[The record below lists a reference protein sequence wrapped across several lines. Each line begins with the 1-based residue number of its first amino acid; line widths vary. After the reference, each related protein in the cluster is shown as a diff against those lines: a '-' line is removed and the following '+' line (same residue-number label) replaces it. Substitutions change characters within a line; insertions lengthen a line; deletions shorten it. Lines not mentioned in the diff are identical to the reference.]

1 MAVAPAPVSAEA
13 RVSLVIL
20 THERLAEVTRTVE
33 RAVALPDRPA
43 IIVVDNGSRDGTAA
57 ALARRFPEI
66 SVVALPD
73 NRGAAGRNEGA
84 RRAGTPFVAFSDDDT
99 WWAPGALTRAADLLA
114 RHPGLALITGRVLV
128 GAAEREDATCRL
140 MAESPLAPAR
150 GMPGTPVIGFLA
162 GASVARR
169 EAFLGAGGY
178 EPRFFLGGEEALV
191 AVDLLAAGWAIAYVP
206 EVVAHHHPSAARDA
220 SRRRSLLARNA
231 LWFAWLRRPWR
242 PALRATVAAARRAVT
257 DPAARRGLREAM
269 SGAAWVWRRRRP
281 LPARV
286 EAMLERVER
295 GRRGPVVRGA
305 AAPPTAR
312 A

>member
-1 MAVAPAPVSAEA
+1 MALASGAVSAER

-20 THERLAEVTRTVE
+20 THERLAEVTGTLE

-57 ALARRFPEI
+57 VLTRRFPRVT
-66 SVVALPD
+66 VVALPD

-84 RRAGTPFVAFSDDDT
+84 RRADTPFVAFSDDDT
-99 WWAPGALTRAADLLA
+99 WWAPGALTRAAELLEG
-114 RHPGLALITGRVLV
+114 HPSLALITGRVLV
-128 GAAEREDATCRL
+128 GTAEREDPTCRL
-140 MAESPLAPAR
+140 MAESPLAR
-150 GMPGTPVIGFLA
+150 ESGMPGSPVLGFLA

-169 EAFLGAGGY
+169 DAFLAAGGY

-191 AVDLLAAGWAIAYVP
+191 AVDLLAAGWTLAYVP

-220 SRRRSLLARNA
+220 TRRRSLLARNA

-242 PALRATVAAARRAVT
+242 PALRATAVAARRALT
-257 DPAARRGLREAM
+257 DPVARRGLREAA
-269 SGAAWVWRRRRP
+269 SGAAWAWRHRRP

-286 EAMLERVER
+286 EAMLERIER
-295 GRRGPVVRGA
+295 D
-305 AAPPTAR
+305 
-312 A
+312 

>member
-1 MAVAPAPVSAEA
+1 MALAAAPVTAAA

-20 THERLAEVTRTVE
+20 THERLVEVTRSLE

-57 ALARRFPEI
+57 VLTRRFPSV
-66 SVVALPD
+66 SVVALTD
-73 NRGAAGRNEGA
+73 NRGAAGRNEGV
-84 RRAGTPFVAFSDDDT
+84 RRAATPFVAFSDDDT
-99 WWAPGALTRAADLLA
+99 WWAPGALTRAADLLE

-128 GAAEREDATCRL
+128 GPAEREDSTCRL
-140 MAESPLAPAR
+140 MAASPLARTP
-150 GMPGTPVIGFLA
+150 GMPGTPVLGFLA

-169 EAFLGAGGY
+169 EAFLATGGY

-191 AVDLLAAGWAIAYVP
+191 AVDLLAAGWTIAYVP

-220 SRRRSLLARNA
+220 SHRRGLLARNA

-242 PALRATVAAARRAVT
+242 PALRATAAAARRAVT
-257 DPAARRGLREAM
+257 DPAARRGLREAV
-269 SGAAWVWRRRRP
+269 SGAAWAWRRRRP

-295 GRRGPVVRGA
+295 G
-305 AAPPTAR
+305 
-312 A
+312 